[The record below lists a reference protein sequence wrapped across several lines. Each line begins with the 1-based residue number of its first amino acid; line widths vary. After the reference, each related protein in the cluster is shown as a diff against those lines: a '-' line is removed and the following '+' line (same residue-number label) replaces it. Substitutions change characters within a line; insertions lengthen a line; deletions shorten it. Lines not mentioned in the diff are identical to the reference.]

1 MECKVVTEIPLLV
14 QKIFQH
20 AEAFVWIRPCTDMPF
35 YKNIKISYR
44 TAIKHGSRS
53 ASQTGNSLRWSVK

>member
-20 AEAFVWIRPCTDMPF
+20 TEAFVWIRPCTDMPF
-35 YKNIKISYR
+35 YKNIKIVVLSN
-44 TAIKHGSRS
+44 TALEVH
-53 ASQTGNSLRWSVK
+53 LRQLNHCDEV